1 MKKILPIL
9 IGAAAI
15 ISPTNAQALTI
26 EQAYAPY
33 RINATEAII
42 GEEIKAV
49 DGISPEQLFE
59 NIRRTWLED
68 IHENRQEGDLE
79 ALSDEEI
86 QPAMAALEEYIAA
99 AHIAYQAQMEFALYS
114 LEPIKNTHPQRYQ
127 TALQQYSNA
136 LLALYWQDARILR
149 SNSVLTPYYRHPEI
163 VPPEIDAFCEA
174 IITRAEQSDLGGAG
188 YRAFRAQ
195 GSELLKQQLKLKQD
209 TIISHLCPGGDFSL
223 TREFISNT
231 DINTTGFDSEEYR
244 RVRTEKFKAAEAA
257 WEQYSWAAARLHS
270 PLPQFS
276 GTGTGSMISA
286 QQEYLAL
293 NHEKLLILLMHGI
306 RE

>member
-1 MKKILPIL
+1 MKNLLPIL
-9 IGAAAI
+9 TTIVAVLCPA
-15 ISPTNAQALTI
+15 SAQTLTL

-33 RINATEAII
+33 KVNATEAII
-42 GEEIKAV
+42 GKEIKAV
-49 DGISPEQLFE
+49 AGIAPEQLFE
-59 NIRRTWLED
+59 NIRQTWLED
-68 IHENRQEGDLE
+68 IRENRQDGDLE
-79 ALSDEEI
+79 TLSDEEI
-86 QPAMAALEEYIAA
+86 QPALAALEEYIAA
-99 AHIAYQAQMEFALYS
+99 AHVAYQAQMEFALYS
-114 LEPIKNTHPQRYQ
+114 LEPVKNTHPQRYQ
-127 TALQQYSNA
+127 TALQQYKHA
-136 LLALYWQDARILR
+136 LLALYRQDARILR

-163 VPPEIDAFCEA
+163 VPPKEDAFCDA
-174 IITRAEQSDLGGAG
+174 LITRAEQSDLGGAG

-223 TREFISNT
+223 GREFISNT
-231 DINTTGFDSEEYR
+231 DINTAGFDAEEYR

-257 WEQYSWAAARLHS
+257 WEQYSWAAARLHC

-293 NHEKLLILLMHGI
+293 NHEKLLILLMRGI

>member
-1 MKKILPIL
+1 MKKILPIIMSAVASL
-9 IGAAAI
+9 YPA
-15 ISPTNAQALTI
+15 SAQTLTL

-33 RINATEAII
+33 KVNATEAII
-42 GEEIKAV
+42 GKEIKAV
-49 DGISPEQLFE
+49 AGIAPEQLFE
-59 NIRRTWLED
+59 NIRQTWLED
-68 IHENRQEGDLE
+68 IRESRQDGDLE
-79 ALSDEEI
+79 TLSDEEI
-86 QPAMAALEEYIAA
+86 QPALAALEEYIAA
-99 AHIAYQAQMEFALYS
+99 AHVAYQAQMEFALYS
-114 LEPIKNTHPQRYQ
+114 LEPVKNTHPQRYQ
-127 TALQQYSNA
+127 TALQQYKHA
-136 LLALYWQDARILR
+136 LLALYRQDARILR

-163 VPPEIDAFCEA
+163 VPPKEDAFCDA
-174 IITRAEQSDLGGAG
+174 LITRAEQSDLGGAG

-223 TREFISNT
+223 GREFISNT
-231 DINTTGFDSEEYR
+231 DINTAGFDAEEYR

-257 WEQYSWAAARLHS
+257 WEQYSWAAARLHC

-293 NHEKLLILLMHGI
+293 NHEKLLILLMRGI

>member
-1 MKKILPIL
+1 MKNLLPIL
-9 IGAAAI
+9 TTIVAVLCPA
-15 ISPTNAQALTI
+15 SAQTLTL

-33 RINATEAII
+33 KVNATEAII
-42 GEEIKAV
+42 GKEIKDVA
-49 DGISPEQLFE
+49 GIAPEQLFE
-59 NIRRTWLED
+59 NIRQTWLED
-68 IHENRQEGDLE
+68 IRENRQDGDLE
-79 ALSDEEI
+79 TLSDEEI
-86 QPAMAALEEYIAA
+86 QPALAALEEYMAA
-99 AHIAYQAQMEFALYS
+99 AHVAYQAQMEFALYS
-114 LEPIKNTHPQRYQ
+114 LEPVKNTHPQRYQ
-127 TALQQYSNA
+127 TALQQYKHA
-136 LLALYWQDARILR
+136 LLALYRQDARILR

-163 VPPEIDAFCEA
+163 VPPKEDAFCDA
-174 IITRAEQSDLGGAG
+174 LITRAEQSDLGGVG

-223 TREFISNT
+223 GREFISNT
-231 DINTTGFDSEEYR
+231 DINTAGFDAEEYR

-257 WEQYSWAAARLHS
+257 WEQYSWAAARLHC

-293 NHEKLLILLMHGI
+293 NHEKLLILLMRGI

>member
-1 MKKILPIL
+1 MKKILPIIMSAVASL
-9 IGAAAI
+9 YPA
-15 ISPTNAQALTI
+15 TAQTLTL

-33 RINATEAII
+33 KVNATEAII
-42 GEEIKAV
+42 GKEIKAV
-49 DGISPEQLFE
+49 AGIAPEQLFE
-59 NIRRTWLED
+59 NIRQTWLED
-68 IHENRQEGDLE
+68 IRENRQDGDLE
-79 ALSDEEI
+79 TLSDEEI
-86 QPAMAALEEYIAA
+86 QPALAALEEYIAA
-99 AHIAYQAQMEFALYS
+99 AHVAYQAQMEFALYS
-114 LEPIKNTHPQRYQ
+114 LEPVKNTHPQRYQ
-127 TALQQYSNA
+127 TALQQYKHA
-136 LLALYWQDARILR
+136 LLALYRQDARILR

-163 VPPEIDAFCEA
+163 VPPKEDAFCDA
-174 IITRAEQSDLGGAG
+174 LITRAEQSDLGGAG

-223 TREFISNT
+223 GREFISNT
-231 DINTTGFDSEEYR
+231 DINTAGFDAEEYR

-257 WEQYSWAAARLHS
+257 WEQYSWAAARLHC

-293 NHEKLLILLMHGI
+293 NHEKLLILLMRGI

>member
-1 MKKILPIL
+1 MKNLLPIL
-9 IGAAAI
+9 TTIVAVLRPA
-15 ISPTNAQALTI
+15 NAQTLTL

-33 RINATEAII
+33 KVNATEAII
-42 GEEIKAV
+42 GEELKVFAATT
-49 DGISPEQLFE
+49 PEQLFE

-68 IHENRQEGDLE
+68 IRESLQDGDLE
-79 ALSDEEI
+79 TLSEEEI
-86 QPAMAALEEYIAA
+86 QPALEALEKYIAA
-99 AHIAYQAQMEFALYS
+99 ARVAYEAQMEFALYS
-114 LEPIKNTHPQRYQ
+114 LEPVKNTHPQRYQ
-127 TALQQYSNA
+127 TALQQYGHA
-136 LLALYWQDARILR
+136 LLALYQQDTRILR

-163 VPPEIDAFCEA
+163 VPPIKDAFCDA
-174 IITRAEQSDLGGAG
+174 LITRAEQSDLGGAG

-223 TREFISNT
+223 GREFISNT
-231 DINTTGFDSEEYR
+231 DINTEGFDAEEYR
-244 RVRTEKFKAAEAA
+244 RVRTENFKAAEAA
-257 WEQYSWAAARLHS
+257 WEQYSWAAARLHC
-270 PLPQFS
+270 PLPQFC

-293 NHEKLLILLMHGI
+293 NHEKLLILLMRGI

>member
-1 MKKILPIL
+1 MKNLLPIL
-9 IGAAAI
+9 TTIVAVLCPA
-15 ISPTNAQALTI
+15 SAQTLTL

-42 GEEIKAV
+42 GKEIKAV
-49 DGISPEQLFE
+49 AGIAPEQLFE
-59 NIRRTWLED
+59 NIRQTWLED
-68 IHENRQEGDLE
+68 IRENRQDGDLE
-79 ALSDEEI
+79 TLSDEEI
-86 QPAMAALEEYIAA
+86 QPALAALEEYIAA
-99 AHIAYQAQMEFALYS
+99 AHVAYQAQMEFALYS
-114 LEPIKNTHPQRYQ
+114 LEPVKNTHPQRYQ
-127 TALQQYSNA
+127 TALQQYKHA
-136 LLALYWQDARILR
+136 LLALYRQDARILR

-163 VPPEIDAFCEA
+163 VPPKEDAFCDA
-174 IITRAEQSDLGGAG
+174 LITRAEQSDLGGAG

-223 TREFISNT
+223 GREFISNT
-231 DINTTGFDSEEYR
+231 DINTAGFDAEEYR

-257 WEQYSWAAARLHS
+257 WEQYSWAAARLHC

-293 NHEKLLILLMHGI
+293 NHEKLLILLMRGI

>member
-1 MKKILPIL
+1 MKNLLPIL
-9 IGAAAI
+9 ISAAALI
-15 ISPTNAQALTI
+15 GPTSAQALTL

-42 GEEIKAV
+42 GKEIKAV
-49 DGISPEQLFE
+49 AGISPEQLFE
-59 NIRRTWLED
+59 NIRQTWLED
-68 IHENRQEGDLE
+68 IRENRQDGDLE

-86 QPAMAALEEYIAA
+86 QPALATLEEYIAA
-99 AHIAYQAQMEFALYS
+99 AHVAYQAQMEFALYS

-127 TALQQYSNA
+127 TALRQYGHA
-136 LLALYWQDARILR
+136 LLALYQQDARILR

-163 VPPEIDAFCEA
+163 IPPKKDAFCDA
-174 IITRAEQSDLGGAG
+174 IITRAEQSDLGGVG

-223 TREFISNT
+223 GREFISNT
-231 DINTTGFDSEEYR
+231 DINTEGFDAEEYR

-257 WEQYSWAAARLHS
+257 WEQYSWAAARLHC